1 VSDRETSLE
10 EHRPPALTRSEAA
23 WCKAVALA
31 EAVALVAG
39 GRGLRW
45 ARPSPLPTV
54 AYPKVFVVGCPRS
67 GTTWVDDILRRHPRV
82 VGGRESHLYPTI
94 RGSIATRGRFSVT
107 AWAQLLYGIER
118 GGRLGRIAGVNNY
131 VDRRTLARLAGSALA
146 EAGSGDEAADR
157 LIRAVLDSYFLRSGG
172 ASDHVLV
179 EKTPT
184 HIFHAEKILSTFPE
198 ARLVEVVRD
207 GRDVCVSMQ
216 MRGMRIPAWPT
227 AREGQIDLWA
237 RSVRRGLAV
246 RRNPDFRD
254 RVTVVH
260 YEDLKA
266 DTVAESKRLFAA
278 AGLEAS
284 PEFASFAA
292 AATDIGHYH
301 TGPGEFRH
309 KGEVGTWVEH
319 FSADD
324 DRLFRSMIGDLFTE
338 IGYAYD

>member
-1 VSDRETSLE
+1 
-10 EHRPPALTRSEAA
+10 
-23 WCKAVALA
+23 
-31 EAVALVAG
+31 
-39 GRGLRW
+39 
-45 ARPSPLPTV
+45 
-54 AYPKVFVVGCPRS
+54 
-67 GTTWVDDILRRHPRV
+67 
-82 VGGRESHLYPTI
+82 
-94 RGSIATRGRFSVT
+94 
-107 AWAQLLYGIER
+107 LYGIER
-118 GGRLGRIAGVNNY
+118 GGRLGRMAGVHSY
-131 VDRRTLARLAGSALA
+131 VDRRTLARLAGSVLA
-146 EAGSGDEAADR
+146 EAGSDDEAAD
-157 LIRAVLDSYFLRSGG
+157 LIIRAVLDSYFLRAGG

-179 EKTPT
+179 EKTPF
-184 HIFHAEKILSTFPE
+184 HIFHAERILSTFPE

-237 RSVRRGLAV
+237 RSVRRGLAL

-254 RVTVVH
+254 RVTVVR

-266 DTVAESKRLFAA
+266 DTTAESERLFAA

-284 PEFASFAA
+284 PELVAA
-292 AATDIGHYH
+292 AVAATDIGHYR

-324 DRLFRSMIGDLFTE
+324 DRLFRAMVGDLFTE